1 MIFCHFATLPFY
13 TLCNV
18 EPGEDTINIRTANI
32 KGTFFYS
39 KTIFFQSRRKK
50 GCFTFCQRR
59 KKNLKQ
65 VATHSPTLIVIKI
78 SCHNYK
84 TSIYFNNFVT
94 MVQTALKRSFK
105 TNIKRCPEQL

>member
-18 EPGEDTINIRTANI
+18 EPGEDTINIRTVNI

-50 GCFTFCQRR
+50 AVLHFVKEEKR
-59 KKNLKQ
+59 
-65 VATHSPTLIVIKI
+65 
-78 SCHNYK
+78 
-84 TSIYFNNFVT
+84 TSNRLPH
-94 MVQTALKRSFK
+94 TAPR
-105 TNIKRCPEQL
+105 